1 MADPNSIFV
10 RGLSEFKRRSLYA
23 NIVNDRAV
31 PWYTA
36 YITRTDPFVDLD
48 AININYV
55 PGYEN
60 VILDSNSLA
69 TKKTEQLTYFQSV
82 YNTGANIV
90 SKAPL
95 YLLFGAVI
103 PIGGMAY
110 MVNSGIQNFRSAARI
125 KLHEEGKLF
134 ESYRMPLLME
144 GASRSSDLAIE
155 SMNGSEP
162 EEYLTDGHG
171 GVQTE
176 SIKKSEKGSTEK
188 DAETD
193 DAKSVFPTLALTDDQ
208 FYMID
213 NLDKMG
219 IDKYAVH
226 IQKASHSH
234 AAIVVRTARAAF
246 TEGKIVFRHWTERF
260 KL

>member
-1 MADPNSIFV
+1 MADPSSVFM
-10 RGLSEFKRRSLYA
+10 RGLSEFKRRTLYA
-23 NIVNDRAV
+23 NIINDRAV

-48 AININYV
+48 AININYI
-55 PGYEN
+55 PGYDN
-60 VILDSNSLA
+60 VILDSSSLA
-69 TKKTEQLTYFQSV
+69 TKKTEQLTYLQSV
-82 YNTGANIV
+82 YNTGANLV
-90 SKAPL
+90 TKAPL

-103 PIGGMAY
+103 PIGGVAY
-110 MVNSGIQNFRSAARI
+110 LVNSGIQNFRSAARI

-134 ESYRMPLLME
+134 DSYRMPLMLE

-155 SMNGSEP
+155 SLNGSEP
-162 EEYLTDGHG
+162 EEYLSDGRG

-176 SIKKSEKGSTEK
+176 SIKKSEEGSSGT
-188 DAETD
+188 DGETD
-193 DAKSVFPTLALTDDQ
+193 NAESEFPTLALTEDQ
-208 FYMID
+208 FQMIE

-219 IDKYAVH
+219 IDKFAVH

-260 KL
+260 EL

>member
-10 RGLSEFKRRSLYA
+10 RGLSEFKRRTLYA

-69 TKKTEQLTYFQSV
+69 TKKTEQLTYLQSA

-134 ESYRMPLLME
+134 ESYRMPLLLE

-162 EEYLTDGHG
+162 EEYLADGHG

-176 SIKKSEKGSTEK
+176 SIKKSEKGSAKT
-188 DAETD
+188 DAETE
-193 DAKSVFPTLALTDDQ
+193 DAKSEFPTLALTDDQ
-208 FYMID
+208 FYMIE
-213 NLDKMG
+213 NLDRLG

-234 AAIVVRTARAAF
+234 AAIVVRTTRAAF